1 MKELVFEK
9 CIVRVH
15 VPDLTEEQREARK
28 KEFRRAAGRFM
39 AAVERST
46 KDEEKNQKS
55 NS

>member
-1 MKELVFEK
+1 MKELVFEN

-15 VPDLTEEQREARK
+15 VPDLTEEQREARLE
-28 KEFRRAAGRFM
+28 EFRRAAGRFM

-46 KDEEKNQKS
+46 KDEEKNQKC

>member
-1 MKELVFEK
+1 MKELVFEN

-15 VPDLTEEQREARK
+15 VPDLTAGQREARK
-28 KEFRRAAGRFM
+28 KEFRRAAERFM

-46 KDEEKNQKS
+46 QDEEKNQKC

>member
-1 MKELVFEK
+1 MKELVFEN

-46 KDEEKNQKS
+46 KDEEKNQKC